1 MKVFSFLYKHFW
13 RINRNTSL
21 GKLKT
26 GLPQTLVNAPS
37 DIFLYILLD
46 EKIHLPF
53 HVESIPS
60 KTYNITI
67 RRVKGSS
74 VIEEHPADLYYL
86 HHLDELLES
95 VGVMVENGKWA
106 RQINCLCS
114 TLYSPIVLMMIAMWT
129 SLFLLTK

>member
-13 RINRNTSL
+13 RINRSTSL

-37 DIFLYILLD
+37 DIFLYIFLD

-106 RQINCLCS
+106 R
-114 TLYSPIVLMMIAMWT
+114 
-129 SLFLLTK
+129 

>member
-37 DIFLYILLD
+37 DIFLYIFLD

-53 HVESIPS
+53 HVE
-60 KTYNITI
+60 NITI

-106 RQINCLCS
+106 R
-114 TLYSPIVLMMIAMWT
+114 
-129 SLFLLTK
+129 